1 MVFGGRLE
9 EATWVRGAAC
19 DIGVV
24 FWGRDLEVRAE
35 EEALFEEREVALF
48 DFRVRWVPSLEICLE
63 DMADFE
69 FKFEVEAWI

>member
-1 MVFGGRLE
+1 M
-9 EATWVRGAAC
+9 
-19 DIGVV
+19 
-24 FWGRDLEVRAE
+24 RAE